1 MRLQWLECMPKE
13 KADHDSQVVQ
23 LQDKGCEAMGI
34 GAMRRKYLQWVIQ
47 QNPVEVTIKRT
58 EKTKAAGRLEET
70 ITEAGPF
77 TVRIFAAKSTSPEKI
92 TTLAGERLVDRS
104 YEMLATSQADMQAS
118 SIVKDE
124 FEAFGMHFIVK
135 TVYPQI
141 VHSEVIGYRCELE
154 RVT

>member
-1 MRLQWLECMPKE
+1 MSKE
-13 KADHDSQVVQ
+13 QADHDSHTEQ
-23 LQDKGCEAMGI
+23 LQDKGCEAMEI
-34 GAMRRKYLQWVIQ
+34 GAMRRKHLQWVIQ

-77 TVRIFAAKSTSPEKI
+77 TVRIFTAKSTSPEKI
-92 TTLAGERLVDRS
+92 TSLAGEKLVDRS
-104 YEMLATSQADMQAS
+104 YEMLATSQADLQAS

-135 TVYPQI
+135 TVYPEI